1 MTRNTAGRRR
11 HWASISHFVLAGLIA
26 LMSENAGAQALYG
39 SLVGNV
45 VDGSG
50 GRIPGATVT
59 ATRKETN
66 QTTEQTT
73 PENGTYSFSN
83 LLPGTYDVV
92 VTLPGFQDIC
102 RDATL
107 PSISAP
113 SSASTRGSRL
123 GTLEE
128 SVR

>member
-1 MTRNTAGRRR
+1 MTRNRAGGPKR
-11 HWASISHFVLAGLIA
+11 WARISHLVLAALIV
-26 LMSENAGAQALYG
+26 LVSENAGAQALYG

-45 VDGSG
+45 SDGSG

-73 PENGTYSFSN
+73 PENGNYSFTN

-92 VTLPGFQDIC
+92 VTLPGFKTFAVGAHCLAD
-102 RDATL
+102 RRHR
-107 PSISAP
+107 P
-113 SSASTRGSRL
+113 R
-123 GTLEE
+123 
-128 SVR
+128 